1 MTAKD
6 FDSFVEILF
15 CFSGPPPVLSNFL
28 LCVIGVMIN
37 KEHIIALLKKYKKE
51 QSKQFG
57 VIKMGIFGSVARGS
71 ANESSD
77 IDIVVEPN
85 KRNLLNRIG
94 LKMSLEDFLGVPV
107 DVVVYREDLS
117 PLLKERITKD
127 VIYV

>member
-1 MTAKD
+1 
-6 FDSFVEILF
+6 
-15 CFSGPPPVLSNFL
+15 
-28 LCVIGVMIN
+28 MIN

-51 QSKQFG
+51 QSKRFG

-107 DVVVYREDLS
+107 DVVAYREDLS

>member
-1 MTAKD
+1 
-6 FDSFVEILF
+6 
-15 CFSGPPPVLSNFL
+15 
-28 LCVIGVMIN
+28 MIN

-51 QSKQFG
+51 QSKRFG

-77 IDIVVEPN
+77 IDIVVELN

-107 DVVVYREDLS
+107 DVVAYREDLS